1 MGSFT
6 ASLDRITLT
15 IIAGSGLLAL
25 ALVLVVA
32 ITFVPLINQ
41 HTAGDDL
48 LIVLGL
54 LVAIAPAGMATSVI
68 LLRRFVVSR
77 LHNLSHAVSDIGAKP
92 DLSRRVVVDSRDEIG
107 RLATE
112 INRMLASLE
121 ESQAALTERQAQIAA
136 MFRVMPDVLLRHSR
150 EGRVVACH
158 VQPGEEFYPE
168 REQLIGATLEE
179 LLPTAEAEKAKRHLH
194 AALDSGTLQTFQF
207 ALGRPGIF
215 EARIAPIDQ
224 NEALCIV
231 REITNQKEMEE
242 RLITARR
249 EAEEANRA
257 KSEFLANTSH
267 EIRTPMNA
275 VIGMSSL
282 LLDTPLNE
290 EQRDFVETIRS
301 SSDALLAILNDIL
314 DLSKIESGR
323 LELESRPFDL
333 LETIES
339 ALDLFSPQAYDQRIE
354 LIYRVQDGVPRS
366 IWGDVTRLRQILVNL
381 VGNGLKFTEQGEIAV
396 EVSLSAPQPDDSRP
410 AGPKDE
416 IELHFLV
423 RDTGIGIA
431 DDKWE
436 RLFESFAQLD
446 ASTTRKYG
454 GTGLGLAIS
463 RRLCHLMGG
472 EMWVESEVG
481 VGSTFHFTVRT
492 RAAATVRRIQPDGQ
506 SLYGKRVLLV
516 DDNAT
521 NRQILT
527 WQVERWGATPVAV
540 GSGEEAL
547 TILASRDN
555 FDIALLD
562 MHMPGMD
569 GISLAREI
577 RARDQSR
584 QLPLILLTSVG
595 SNTTAKESAPL
606 PLFRTLSKP
615 VKQDDLFAALV
626 DSLST
631 APLSGRSRP
640 RSESPFNPQMAEDS
654 PLRILLAE
662 DNLVNQKVA
671 GHLLKRLGYEV
682 SYALT
687 GRAAVEAVG
696 ANHFDVVFMDM
707 QMPEMDGIE
716 ATRVIRAQGESSTP
730 YIIAMTANAMQ
741 GVRNLCL
748 DAGMNDYICKPVRV
762 NDLVSALQKA
772 VVSLAQ
778 QEVS

>member
-6 ASLDRITLT
+6 ASLDRITLA

-25 ALVLVVA
+25 ALVVAVTSVPVV
-32 ITFVPLINQ
+32 NQ
-41 HTAGDDL
+41 FMTGDDL
-48 LIVLGL
+48 LVLLGL
-54 LVAIAPAGMATSVI
+54 LIFICPAGMALSVM
-68 LLRRFVVSR
+68 LLRRFVISR
-77 LHNLSHAVSDIGAKP
+77 LQSLSHAVSAIGAHP
-92 DLSRRVVVDSRDEIG
+92 DLSRRVVVDSQDEIG
-107 RLATE
+107 RVAAE

-121 ESQAALTERQAQIAA
+121 ESQAALTDRQAQIAA
-136 MFRVMPDVLLRHSR
+136 MFRVMPDVLLRLSR
-150 EGRVVACH
+150 DGRVVACH
-158 VQPGEEFYPE
+158 VQPSEDFYPE
-168 REQLIGATLEE
+168 PDRLSGAALEE
-179 LLPTAEAEKAKRHLH
+179 LLPPEEVEQARSHLH
-194 AALDSGTLQTFQF
+194 AALDSGSLQTFQF
-207 ALGRPGIF
+207 TLTRPGIF
-215 EARIAPIDQ
+215 EARIARIDE

-231 REITNQKEMEE
+231 REITHQKEMEE
-242 RLITARR
+242 GLISARR

-282 LLDTPLNE
+282 LLDTALND

-314 DLSKIESGR
+314 DLSKIESGK
-323 LELESRPFDL
+323 LLLESRPFDL
-333 LETIES
+333 LEAIES
-339 ALDLFSPQAYDQRIE
+339 ALDMFSPQAYQQRIE

-366 IWGDVTRLRQILVNL
+366 IWGDVIRLRQILVNL
-381 VGNGLKFTEQGEIAV
+381 IGNGLKFTEKGEIAV
-396 EVSLSAPQPDDSRP
+396 EVSLCAPPP
-410 AGPKDE
+410 AENRRDGPGDE
-416 IELHFLV
+416 IDLHFQV

-436 RLFESFAQLD
+436 RLFESFTQLD

-472 EMWVESEVG
+472 QMWVESAVG

-506 SLYGKRVLLV
+506 SLYGKQVLVV
-516 DDNAT
+516 DDNTT

-540 GSGEEAL
+540 ASGDEAL
-547 TILASRDN
+547 TLLSERDN
-555 FDIALLD
+555 FDIAILD
-562 MHMPGMD
+562 MQMPDMD
-569 GISLAREI
+569 GLTLARQI
-577 RARDQSR
+577 RSRDGSR
-584 QLPLILLTSVG
+584 LLPLILLTSVG
-595 SNTTAKESAPL
+595 NNYTAGKEGASL
-606 PLFRTLSKP
+606 PFFRSLSKP
-615 VKQDDLFAALV
+615 VKQDDLFAALTE
-626 DSLST
+626 SLT
-631 APLSGRSRP
+631 APPFSGRSRP
-640 RSESPFNPQMAEDS
+640 PSESPFNPQMAAES

-696 ANHFDVVFMDM
+696 ASPFDVVLMDM

-716 ATRVIRAQGESSTP
+716 ATRAIRAQENGAGP

-741 GVRNLCL
+741 GVRDLCL

-762 NDLVSALQKA
+762 HELVSALQKA
-772 VVSLAQ
+772 VISLTERAH
-778 QEVS
+778 S